1 MRGVVAILYGWA
13 VQKIVDFTSVVNDE
27 PLQIAIMRS
36 YASVESLRMS
46 LFAPRFRQLIETLLD
61 LRNEKCISCQEYL
74 PQQVHTS
81 AALMCDNTHELFRSL
96 YSRIL
101 SYFKMQI
108 SDSHDANNPQSFT
121 SSNQPR
127 ILRF

>member
-27 PLQIAIMRS
+27 PLQIAICAQTRFCGILKNV
-36 YASVESLRMS
+36 AF
-46 LFAPRFRQLIETLLD
+46 FAPRFRQLIETLLD

-96 YSRIL
+96 YSRI

>member
-27 PLQIAIMRS
+27 PLQIAILRS
-36 YASVESLRMS
+36 DASVESSRMS